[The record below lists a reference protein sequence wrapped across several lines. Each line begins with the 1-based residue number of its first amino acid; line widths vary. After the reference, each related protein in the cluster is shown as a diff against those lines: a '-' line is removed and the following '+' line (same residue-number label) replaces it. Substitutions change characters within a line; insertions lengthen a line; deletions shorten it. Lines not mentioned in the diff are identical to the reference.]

1 MISVIKPLV
10 DEVTQ
15 NVVSCEVDSSKIPA
29 GEDIEQNMCNLL
41 GLCQKFLDGMMGS
54 VDSCPYA
61 FRVSFN
67 SIPRPLLVYA
77 NAFQEVMAHLQREVI
92 QRFPTANFIAVAG
105 FIFLR
110 FFCPAISAPDAQDV
124 VPTSQLNAQARRT
137 LVLISKVIQCL
148 ANGTKFGQK
157 ETFMH
162 PCNPFIEANQAACN
176 NFLAT
181 LSVCKFSSGGLLL
194 ILFVRRQRSHN
205 LLDIAT
211 NTSGTKVMFSGR
223 SQGY

>member
-1 MISVIKPLV
+1 M
-10 DEVTQ
+10 
-15 NVVSCEVDSSKIPA
+15 
-29 GEDIEQNMCNLL
+29 
-41 GLCQKFLDGMMGS
+41 
-54 VDSCPYA
+54 
-61 FRVSFN
+61 
-67 SIPRPLLVYA
+67 
-77 NAFQEVMAHLQREVI
+77 AFQEVMAHLQREVI

-157 ETFMH
+157 EAFMH

-181 LSVCKFSSGGLLL
+181 LSVCTRLSVASVLTASRHCRKCQWNKSYVL
-194 ILFVRRQRSHN
+194 
-205 LLDIAT
+205 
-211 NTSGTKVMFSGR
+211 
-223 SQGY
+223 